1 MDLTLSLLY
10 VKYCIKERPLTFLFG
25 LACVALSCV
34 YFQWN
39 PVAIFFVLLL
49 VLLLCVWFIV
59 DPVRA
64 VYVLAILLSVVPCIS
79 YESYP
84 RIFYYNPW
92 SYLTAAPSHIV
103 ELVAPLHRADDAC
116 LQTKY
121 TPLPVAQLRE
131 NLRKNLVGQNLAIA
145 TIIDNLSV
153 FSDSKSSRPL
163 VLWFSGRKGSG
174 KTLAASVMTSVLG
187 QVCRVQTVSSHLPE
201 DRHLLQQKAELLSRG
216 VDPCVPNFLVIDGWD
231 GDSLSALAILDTFL
245 TGLLEDESLSSSNVL
260 VVLSGTRA
268 AQSVEEH
275 FFDLLHDGRKTWDL
289 RHDFTNLSIALQD
302 KHLLS
307 RVTPS
312 AVLVPFLPMD
322 AVQVRRCVTRELL
335 VMEKWEFVTD
345 EVALAKVQQ
354 QVLDLIEL
362 QPDTDPPLA
371 ARGCK
376 RVSFLLSLL
385 LPHMQEL

>member
-1 MDLTLSLLY
+1 MGLAWSLSY
-10 VKYCIKERPLTFLFG
+10 VQSCIVERPLTFLLG
-25 LACVALSCV
+25 LASVALSCA

-39 PVAIFFVLLL
+39 PVVIFFVLLV
-49 VLLLCVWFIV
+49 VLLLCVWFRT

-79 YESYP
+79 NE
-84 RIFYYNPW
+84 
-92 SYLTAAPSHIV
+92 SYLTAALRHIV
-103 ELVAPLHRADDAC
+103 ELVAPLHSADDAC

-131 NLRKNLVGQNLAIA
+131 SLRKNLVGQNLAIA

-163 VLWFSGRKGSG
+163 VLWFSGRAGSG
-174 KTLAASVMTSVLG
+174 KTLAASVMSSVLG
-187 QVCRVQTVSSHLPE
+187 QVSTVQTVSSPLPD

-216 VDPCVPNFLVIDGWD
+216 VDPCVPNFIVIDDWGE
-231 GDSLSALAILDTFL
+231 DSLSALAILNAFL
-245 TGLLEDESLSSSNVL
+245 TGLLKDESLSSSNVL

-275 FFDLLHDGRKTWDL
+275 FFDLLRDGRRTVDL

-302 KHLLS
+302 EHLLS

-354 QVLDLIEL
+354 QVLDRIEL
-362 QPDTDPPLA
+362 QSDTDPPLA

-376 RVSFLLSLL
+376 RVFFLLSPLL
-385 LPHMQEL
+385 RRMQEL